1 MPKTFVSIPRLEL
14 TGATL
19 SMKVASLL
27 KKELDLDGIQE
38 RFWADSKQVLGYII
52 DDVWQF
58 KTFVANKL
66 QQMKYYIRSMMLH
79 SN

>member
-19 SMKVASLL
+19 SVKVASLL
-27 KKELDLDGIQE
+27 KKELDLDEIQE

-52 DDVWQF
+52 DDV
-58 KTFVANKL
+58 
-66 QQMKYYIRSMMLH
+66 
-79 SN
+79 